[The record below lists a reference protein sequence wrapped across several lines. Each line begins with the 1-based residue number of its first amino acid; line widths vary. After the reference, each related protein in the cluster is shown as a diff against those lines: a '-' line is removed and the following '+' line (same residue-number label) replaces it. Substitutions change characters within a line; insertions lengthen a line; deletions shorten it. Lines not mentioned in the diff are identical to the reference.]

1 VTAVQRSR
9 YPDIIGHSVSTSVCV
24 SDDCSGICTVAE
36 SVRHVN
42 DSTRVTADFTPTPR
56 RMKRRSSTSMV
67 RRASSIRKTTSG
79 WRDIIGSVV
88 CWMMLYVHI
97 RQSAYTCQAQ
107 VHGANQSRP
116 RYVLCY
122 LCEKILV
129 ISVIVIGF
137 VNLVL
142 ICLYNVIDLC
152 IFVIYIFRI
161 LRLDRW

>member
-1 VTAVQRSR
+1 MDG
-9 YPDIIGHSVSTSVCV
+9 PG
-24 SDDCSGICTVAE
+24 GG
-36 SVRHVN
+36 
-42 DSTRVTADFTPTPR
+42 
-56 RMKRRSSTSMV
+56 
-67 RRASSIRKTTSG
+67 ASSIRKTTSG
-79 WRDIIGSVV
+79 WQNIIGTVV
-88 CWMMLYVHI
+88 CLMLLYVHI
-97 RQSAYTCQAQ
+97 RHGAYVYQAQ
-107 VHGANQSRP
+107 VHGANYSHP

-142 ICLYNVIDLC
+142 ICLYNVIDVC